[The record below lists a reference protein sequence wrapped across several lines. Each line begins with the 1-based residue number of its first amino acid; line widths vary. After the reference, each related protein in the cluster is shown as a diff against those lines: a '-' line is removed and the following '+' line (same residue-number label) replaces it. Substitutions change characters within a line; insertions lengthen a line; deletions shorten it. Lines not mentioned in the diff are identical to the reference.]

1 MMRKLKFAALMIP
14 AAVMALLCGCG
25 LWQPIEP
32 MFEDRVVE
40 LPPDATGTTTPET
53 TTETTTTT
61 DVYTPDADEDLR
73 EMVASMTLRER
84 IGQLLLVSCSDEFS
98 AKYAAEQGA
107 GGLCLFAPVFQWK
120 TADDVRTM
128 TESFQSGANIPML
141 ISVDEEG
148 GTVNRVSLNG
158 NLRET
163 PFESPRALNEQG
175 GLNRIEND
183 TKEKA
188 QFLLDLGINVNLAPV
203 CDVPEEEGNFIYPRS
218 YSTDAKETAEYVR
231 TVIGVMNT
239 EHLGSCLKH
248 FPGYGGSSDTH
259 YGMAWDK
266 RELDMFEKNDFL
278 PFKAGIDRTGRLMC
292 HAIIHRRRLAR
303 RLIAPIGL
311 EPAIDTRSHAEALL
325 PYRFDETRGWDAMT
339 TGVSRWADFCAQSTE
354 VSCVAAEEYLA
365 AILELRDAWVSR
377 FGRPNRGSAVAEL
390 LGLMPGC
397 PVLGVRQSAALIG
410 RSLSSVNEAFLRL
423 EAAGIVA
430 SQEGLQRNRVY
441 VAPEAVA
448 MLKAL
453 ERRMIPNGPISRD
466 SLGL

>member
-25 LWQPIEP
+25 LWRPIEP
-32 MFEDRVVE
+32 MFEDRAVE

-128 TESFQSGANIPML
+128 TSGFQSGAQIPML

-203 CDVPEEEGNFIYPRS
+203 CDVPEAEGNFIYPRS
-218 YSTDAKETAEYVR
+218 FSTDAKETAEYIR
-231 TVIGVMNT
+231 TVIGVMNG

-278 PFKAGIDRTGRLMC
+278 PFKAGVEEGADSVMVSHNIVECMDPDRPASLSPDVHKILREELLFRGVIISDDLGMGAISSFT
-292 HAIIHRRRLAR
+292 HQKNPAATAIIAGNDMICYSDFDGAVEAITEAIETYKLKIQQVDDSVLRILAWKR
-303 RLIAPIGL
+303 
-311 EPAIDTRSHAEALL
+311 E
-325 PYRFDETRGWDAMT
+325 
-339 TGVSRWADFCAQSTE
+339 
-354 VSCVAAEEYLA
+354 
-365 AILELRDAWVSR
+365 
-377 FGRPNRGSAVAEL
+377 
-390 LGLMPGC
+390 LGL
-397 PVLGVRQSAALIG
+397 I
-410 RSLSSVNEAFLRL
+410 
-423 EAAGIVA
+423 
-430 SQEGLQRNRVY
+430 
-441 VAPEAVA
+441 
-448 MLKAL
+448 
-453 ERRMIPNGPISRD
+453 
-466 SLGL
+466 